1 MEMHQVRYFLA
12 VARTLNFTQA
22 AEECNVSQP
31 SLSRAIIKLEE
42 ELGGDLFRRERSL
55 THLTELGR
63 MMQPLLQ
70 QTYETAASAKTL
82 ATSYRKGG
90 VAPLR
95 LALSNTIDM
104 RLLIRPLA
112 GLMEAL
118 PGVELKFFRG
128 PAREV
133 ATQVKAGDFEL
144 GLAGPLDEGWDRFKS
159 WVLFTCPLH
168 LIVHR
173 SHRLAN
179 GNTVTLRDLVEERLL
194 GRPYCE
200 LTGRFEEILS
210 QRNVL
215 QVPGDM
221 LASDADTLEMIK
233 ANLGVSIMPATTQRH
248 DDLKS
253 LPIDDL
259 ELEAPTLLYSVAG
272 RQHSPAAAALIQ
284 LVRAANWKQLLAEAQ
299 IKGAG
304 GGEGGLAAPV
314 QA

>member
-70 QTYETAASAKTL
+70 QTYDAAASAKTL

-95 LALSNTIDM
+95 LALSSTVDL
-104 RLLIRPLA
+104 RLLMGPLA

-128 PAREV
+128 SASDV
-133 ATQVKAGDFEL
+133 ALQVKAGDFEL
-144 GLAGPLDEGWDRFKS
+144 GLAGLLDEGWDRFKS
-159 WVLFTCPLH
+159 WVLFACPLR

-173 SHRLAN
+173 THRLAN
-179 GNTVTLRDLVEERLL
+179 SQSVILRDIANERLL

-200 LTGRFEEILS
+200 LSTRFSEILAQS
-210 QRNVL
+210 GICQA
-215 QVPGDM
+215 PGDL
-221 LASDADTLEMIK
+221 LAADVDTLEMIR
-233 ANLGVSIMPATTQRH
+233 ANLGVSIMPATTQRY

-253 LPIDDL
+253 LPINDL

-284 LVRAANWKQLLAEAQ
+284 LVRSANWKQILASHEEKAQ
-299 IKGAG
+299 
-304 GGEGGLAAPV
+304 PD
-314 QA
+314 

>member
-22 AEECNVSQP
+22 ASECNVSQP

-42 ELGGDLFRRERSL
+42 EMGGDLFRRERSL

-70 QTYETAASAKTL
+70 QTYDAATSAKML
-82 ATSYRKGG
+82 ATSFRKGS

-95 LALSNTIDM
+95 LAMSSTVDL
-104 RLLIRPLA
+104 RLLIQPLA
-112 GLMEAL
+112 GVMEAW

-128 PAREV
+128 SAADV

-144 GLAGPLDEGWDRFKS
+144 GLAGPLDEDWDRFKS
-159 WVLFTCPLH
+159 WVLFTCPFH

-173 SHRLAN
+173 THRLAN
-179 GNTVTLRDLVEERLL
+179 SQSVMLSDLTDERLL

-200 LTGRFEEILS
+200 LSPRVCEILEHS
-210 QRNVL
+210 NLRQA
-215 QVPGDM
+215 PGDF
-221 LASDADTLEMIK
+221 LASDADTLEMVR
-233 ANLGVSIMPATTQRH
+233 ANLGISIMHATTQRH
-248 DDLKS
+248 EDLKA

-284 LVRAANWKQLLAEAQ
+284 LARSANWKQ
-299 IKGAG
+299 I
-304 GGEGGLAAPV
+304 LAANEGKA
-314 QA
+314 QLF

>member
-12 VARTLNFTQA
+12 VARTLNFTPA
-22 AEECNVSQP
+22 ADECNVSQP

-70 QTYETAASAKTL
+70 QTYDAAVSAKML

-95 LALSNTIDM
+95 LALSSTVDM
-104 RLLIRPLA
+104 RLLIQPLA

-128 PAREV
+128 SAPDV
-133 ATQVKAGDFEL
+133 ASQVKAGDFEL
-144 GLAGPLDEGWDRFKS
+144 GLAGPLEEDWDRFKS

-173 SHRLAN
+173 THRLAN
-179 GNTVTLRDLVEERLL
+179 SESVMLRDLVDERLL

-200 LTGRFEEILS
+200 VSSRFSEILAQS
-210 QRNVL
+210 NLRQA
-215 QVPGDM
+215 PGDL
-221 LASDADTLEMIK
+221 LASDADTLEMIR
-233 ANLGVSIMPATTQRH
+233 ANLGISIMPAATQRH
-248 DDLKS
+248 EDLKS
-253 LPIDDL
+253 LPITDL
-259 ELEAPTLLYSVAG
+259 DLEAPTLLYSVAG

-284 LVRAANWKQLLAEAQ
+284 LVRSANWKQLLAAN
-299 IKGAG
+299 
-304 GGEGGLAAPV
+304 EGTAPSL
-314 QA
+314 

>member
-70 QTYETAASAKTL
+70 QTYDAAASAKTL

-95 LALSNTIDM
+95 LALSSTVDL
-104 RLLIRPLA
+104 RLLIQPLS

-118 PGVELKFFRG
+118 PGVELRFFRG
-128 PAREV
+128 AALDV
-133 ATQVKAGDFEL
+133 ATQIKTGDFEL
-144 GLAGPLDEGWDRFKS
+144 GLAGPLGEDWDRFKS

-168 LIVHR
+168 LVVHR
-173 SHRLAN
+173 THRLAN
-179 GNTVTLRDLVEERLL
+179 SERVTLRDLADERLL

-200 LTGRFEEILS
+200 LTPRFCEILEQS
-210 QRNVL
+210 NIRQA
-215 QVPGDM
+215 PGDL
-221 LASDADTLEMIK
+221 LASDADALEMIR
-233 ANLGVSIMPATTQRH
+233 ANLGISILPATTQH
-248 DDLKS
+248 HEDLRS

-259 ELEAPTLLYSVAG
+259 ELEAPTLLYSVVG

-284 LVRAANWKQLLAEAQ
+284 LLRSANWRQILAAN
-299 IKGAG
+299 AG
-304 GGEGGLAAPV
+304 LV
-314 QA
+314 QPG

>member
-22 AEECNVSQP
+22 ADECNVSQP

-70 QTYETAASAKTL
+70 QTYDAAVSAKML

-95 LALSNTIDM
+95 LALSSTVDM
-104 RLLIRPLA
+104 RLLIQPLA

-128 PAREV
+128 SAPDV
-133 ATQVKAGDFEL
+133 ASQVKAGDFEL
-144 GLAGPLDEGWDRFKS
+144 GLAGPLEEDWDRFKS

-173 SHRLAN
+173 THRLAN
-179 GNTVTLRDLVEERLL
+179 SESVMLRDLVDERLL

-200 LTGRFEEILS
+200 VSSRFSEILAQS
-210 QRNVL
+210 NLRQA
-215 QVPGDM
+215 PGDL
-221 LASDADTLEMIK
+221 LASDADTLEMIR
-233 ANLGVSIMPATTQRH
+233 ANLGISIMPAATQRH
-248 DDLKS
+248 EDLKS
-253 LPIDDL
+253 LPITDL
-259 ELEAPTLLYSVAG
+259 DLEAPTLLYSVAG

-284 LVRAANWKQLLAEAQ
+284 LVRSANWKQLLAAN
-299 IKGAG
+299 
-304 GGEGGLAAPV
+304 EGTAPSL
-314 QA
+314 